1 MTKDNLMF
9 EVHDHFLD
17 SSGEDGVVYL
27 LRSSWDDFGYKTS
40 FSVMI
45 FAEKKYESIGTI
57 KIGTSDSSYSRNGG
71 FISVPEKFSY
81 LPNEF
86 FSLGQ
91 DIEFYINFGNKI
103 GLDKLSLLNDI
114 ILDERYKPLYQ
125 EKSEIF
131 INSLNRFFSYT
142 TFEQVRRLFENEDI
156 YILVMV

>member
-1 MTKDNLMF
+1 MSKEQFTF

-17 SSGEDGVVYL
+17 SSGKEGVVYL

-45 FAEKKYESIGTI
+45 FLGEKYENIGTI
-57 KIGTSDSSYSRNGG
+57 KIGTSDSNYAREGG
-71 FISVPEKFSY
+71 FINIPKRFPY
-81 LPNEF
+81 LPIEF

-91 DIEFYINFGNKI
+91 DIEFYMNFGDKI

-114 ILDERYKPLYQ
+114 ILNERYEPLYQ
-125 EKSEIF
+125 EKLGVF

-142 TFEQVRRLFENEDI
+142 TFEQVGRFIEN
-156 YILVMV
+156 